1 MKKLLLAVCFLPFAA
16 GIAAAGDFDNFN
28 NYASQAYLKPFAK
41 DLGGLLGAMDF
52 NSGRSLGFPG
62 FDVNASAVI
71 QAEPSSDNAILNL
84 ADVDAFGVAMLQA
97 SVGLPLTDLDVAV
110 RGVSY
115 GGLSIMGAGLRYGVF
130 KSGLATKFIPDISL
144 GAFYD
149 VIDFD
154 YFKGSHM
161 SFDVAASF
169 DLPIIKPYAVAG
181 IDRTT
186 VEAQGLTGLNASV
199 NGVDATV
206 TKPRYTLGVK
216 LSPLPLV
223 YIYGAYNILHGE
235 NGYTAGLG
243 VRF

>member
-1 MKKLLLAVCFLPFAA
+1 MKKLILTLCFLPFAA
-16 GIAAAGDFDNFN
+16 GMAAAGDFDNFKT
-28 NYASQAYLKPFAK
+28 YAQKQFLKPFAK

-84 ADVDAFGVAMLQA
+84 AKVDAFGVAMLQA
-97 SVGLPLTDLDVAV
+97 SAGLPLTDLDIAV

-130 KSGLATKFIPDISL
+130 KSGLATKFIPDISV

-154 YFKGSHM
+154 YFKGSHL
-161 SFDVAASF
+161 SFSAAASF
-169 DLPIIKPYAVAG
+169 DLPIIKPYAVVG
-181 IDRTT
+181 LDRTRI
-186 VEAQGLTGLNASV
+186 AARGLAGLNAAV
-199 NGVDATV
+199 NGADASV

-216 LSPLPLV
+216 VSPLPLV
-223 YIYGAYNILHGE
+223 YLYGAYNILHDE

>member
-1 MKKLLLAVCFLPFAA
+1 MKKLILALCFLPFSA
-16 GIAAAGDFDNFN
+16 GMAAAGDFDNFN
-28 NYASQAYLKPFAK
+28 NNASQTLLKPFAK

-62 FDVNASAVI
+62 FDVNATAVV
-71 QAEPSSDNAILNL
+71 QSKPSSDNAILNL
-84 ADVDAFGVAMLQA
+84 ANVGAFGVAMLQA
-97 SVGLPLTDLDVAV
+97 SAGLPLTDLDVAV

-115 GGLSIMGAGLRYGVF
+115 GGLSIMGAGVRYGIF
-130 KSGLATKFIPDISL
+130 KSGLATKFIPDISV

-154 YFKGSHM
+154 YFKGSHL
-161 SFDVAASF
+161 SFSAAASF
-169 DLPIIKPYAVAG
+169 DLPIIKPYAVVG

-186 VEAQGLTGLNASV
+186 VEAQNNTVTPAV

-206 TKPRYTLGVK
+206 TKPRYTLGVR

-223 YIYGAYNILHGE
+223 YVYGAYNILHGE
-235 NGYTAGLG
+235 GGYTAGLG